1 MPRLSDTMTEGTIA
15 RWVKQPGEEVAR
27 GDILVEIETD
37 KATMELEAYEAGVIE
52 QVLVQEG
59 QTVAIGQPIARIG
72 SGNGQTTQAAP
83 AEATE
88 QAPAVGAVREPP
100 TAQPSGEADGADQ
113 VGAATTGAV
122 APGDEGRAAEPTP
135 GEGTGQPARTADIET
150 VQSGPARADGAA
162 PVGAVREPPTPA
174 DASEPVDEDGV
185 RASPMARRIAR
196 ERGLD
201 LHTIKGSGPGGRII
215 RADVEAAEPAT
226 DGAAPVGAV
235 REPPTPPQQ
244 PAAPPTA
251 QPTPQPTSVA
261 GGPDQEIEEVPL
273 SNIRRL
279 TGRRMVESVQTI
291 PHFFLTTVV
300 DITELVAL
308 RAQIND
314 RLAQGGEQTKIS
326 LNDLIVKACAVALRQ
341 MPDVNVSFEGDKILR
356 KKRIHIGVAVA
367 IDNGLIV
374 PVLRDADQKSVG
386 QLARE
391 AKALIDK
398 ARAGK
403 LTPAEFSGGT
413 FTVSNL
419 GMFGVE
425 HFTAVINPPEAAILA
440 VGTSAAESVVKD
452 GQVAI
457 REQMRLT
464 LSVDHRVLDGANGA
478 RFLQLLKSILENPM
492 RILV

>member
-1 MPRLSDTMTEGTIA
+1 GGRIIRAD
-15 RWVKQPGEEVAR
+15 
-27 GDILVEIETD
+27 VE
-37 KATMELEAYEAGVIE
+37 
-52 QVLVQEG
+52 
-59 QTVAIGQPIARIG
+59 
-72 SGNGQTTQAAP
+72 
-83 AEATE
+83 
-88 QAPAVGAVREPP
+88 
-100 TAQPSGEADGADQ
+100 
-113 VGAATTGAV
+113 
-122 APGDEGRAAEPTP
+122 AAEPAT
-135 GEGTGQPARTADIET
+135 
-150 VQSGPARADGAA
+150 DGAA
-162 PVGAVREPPTPA
+162 PVGAVREPPDRTRPTEA
-174 DASEPVDEDGV
+174 EEPVDEDGV

-226 DGAAPVGAV
+226 DGAAPV
-235 REPPTPPQQ
+235 EPPTPPQQ

-341 MPDVNVSFEGDKILR
+341 MPDVNVSFAGDKILR

-391 AKALIDK
+391 AKALIEK

-457 REQMRLT
+457 RERMRLT